1 MRKIKSIRVK
11 TEVNYDNARGGI
23 LWTYLKVGCLGRLA
37 TGWKVLLDHG
47 GEVWGYELGFVG
59 ISTTPKFRP
68 EWLDIEYEDEDE
80 PNNQTDLKTH
90 LFSTEAERTLWN
102 ELPDTSSFFPQTNH
116 KRKENNMNN
125 RIAAIGAKQVITVKF
140 ISDRSALSNPVFSDK
155 EYAYFTDI
163 PDLTVDDWVIVVVCD
178 IPRAVKVWRTMAIEK
193 AQRDTASKW
202 VLAKIDTEAYA
213 ARVKT
218 QEAIAE
224 IENELDA
231 AFQQTQ
237 RYQTYQ
243 LLAGSNPRIQ
253 ELLSKL
259 QQLAPELIPG
269 AAPAAVIEAAPVETP
284 SSIQASMLDW
294 RTYNNFSPQIYKIL
308 SAHGIETIRQLVAHT
323 REQIAG
329 FEGMGNA
336 RMAAID
342 SFLSR
347 NKLKFK

>member
-1 MRKIKSIRVK
+1 
-11 TEVNYDNARGGI
+11 
-23 LWTYLKVGCLGRLA
+23 
-37 TGWKVLLDHG
+37 
-47 GEVWGYELGFVG
+47 
-59 ISTTPKFRP
+59 
-68 EWLDIEYEDEDE
+68 
-80 PNNQTDLKTH
+80 
-90 LFSTEAERTLWN
+90 
-102 ELPDTSSFFPQTNH
+102 
-116 KRKENNMNN
+116 MNN

-140 ISDRSALSNPVFSDK
+140 ITDRSAFSNPVFSDK

-163 PDLTVDDWVIVVVCD
+163 PDLTVDDWVIVVVSN
-178 IPRAVKVWRTMAIEK
+178 IPRAVRVWRTRAIEK
-193 AQRDTASKW
+193 AQRDMACKW

-218 QEAIAE
+218 QEAITK

-231 AFQQTQ
+231 AFQQPQ

-269 AAPAAVIEAAPVETP
+269 AAPATVIEAAPVETP

-294 RTYNNFSPQIYKIL
+294 RTYNNFSPQVYKIL
-308 SAHGIETIRQLVAHT
+308 SAAGIETIRDLVSHT
-323 REQIAG
+323 RNFISTLD
-329 FEGMGNA
+329 GMGKA
-336 RMAAID
+336 RMATID